1 MVEQE
6 LVPLFYHL
14 LITSPI
20 NHCFFFYTI
29 RMSLLPAGKTFSS
42 PNNPLF
48 ATQAELAEVVSN
60 LSTLNVTSG
69 VGSGIDVLEP
79 TLNNFDLSLNLS
91 NAGGLAFLT
100 YPGLNTVGLSNAG
113 VVSLSAGTGIG
124 ASASTGAVTVSNTGV
139 TALSAGNGV
148 LLSGGTGNVSVSTP
162 IVPNLVLNAYTE
174 PIAIATTPAGGAITT
189 IFTLS
194 GLVPN
199 KLYMIQAIVGVSANV
214 TDPNKDMSIVL
225 SIPAVGLLNPLLSVP
240 ANQNGTQVSTSAI
253 ILMPNTPATTIN
265 ISVATFNFAG
275 GDTASG
281 SVLNA
286 CVVALN

>member
-1 MVEQE
+1 
-6 LVPLFYHL
+6 
-14 LITSPI
+14 
-20 NHCFFFYTI
+20 
-29 RMSLLPAGKTFSS
+29 MSLLPLSTYSA
-42 PNNPLF
+42 PNKPLF
-48 ATQAELAEVVSN
+48 ATVDQLSTIINTVSSINVVS
-60 LSTLNVTSG
+60 G
-69 VGSGIDVLEP
+69 AGSGIDVTEP
-79 TLNNFDLSLNLS
+79 TLNNFDLSLSLS
-91 NAGGLAFLT
+91 NAGGISFLT
-100 YPGLNTVGLSNAG
+100 YPGITTVGLSNAG

-174 PIAIATTPAGGAITT
+174 PIASATTPAGGAITT

-199 KLYMIQAIVGVSANV
+199 KLYMIQAIVGVGASV

-225 SIPAVGLLNPLLSVP
+225 QVPGVGLLNPLLSVP
-240 ANQNGTQVSTSAI
+240 SNQNGTQVSTSAI

-265 ISVATFNFAG
+265 ISVATFNFVGSDVA
-275 GDTASG
+275 TG
-281 SVLNA
+281 SVFNA